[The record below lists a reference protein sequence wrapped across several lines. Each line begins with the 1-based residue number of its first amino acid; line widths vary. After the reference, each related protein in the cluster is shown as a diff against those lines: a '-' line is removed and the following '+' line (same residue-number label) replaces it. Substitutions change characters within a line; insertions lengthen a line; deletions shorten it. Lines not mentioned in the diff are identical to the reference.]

1 MVSRTART
9 PPPDA
14 PLPQIDSC
22 LGGRNWRNLWPFS
35 ARMGFLKS
43 ESVLEQL
50 RLARGSFPSGDLC
63 CQKHF
68 LQRTLHWP
76 NKHLVEWSSRGDGT
90 LGPGSPGE
98 PLNAPGRVACGGHDI
113 ILEIL
118 HGEWG
123 SRVAAWEMEW
133 WRAKYLNIKK
143 NPAKVVW

>member
-1 MVSRTART
+1 MRRIART
-9 PPPDA
+9 PTPGAPP
-14 PLPQIDSC
+14 PQVDSC
-22 LGGRNWRNLWPFS
+22 LGGRNWRNLWPVS
-35 ARMGFLKS
+35 AHMGFLKS

-63 CQKHF
+63 CWEHF

-76 NKHLVEWSSRGDGT
+76 NKRLVERSSQEDGT

-118 HGEWG
+118 RGDGAVGWQRG
-123 SRVAAWEMEW
+123 KWSGGGP
-133 WRAKYLNIKK
+133 NI
-143 NPAKVVW
+143 